1 MFIKN
6 NISSKT
12 LKRIE
17 INKLYLGK
25 ESITLIYKNPK
36 FNKEILYSDI
46 IDFEV
51 VIQLPNLCYYKPN
64 VLYLTKGY
72 KIILTNVDN
81 EKYSI
86 STVAIS
92 LNELY
97 SIVNHSRQM
106 QNFKL
111 SFSGNSEY
119 TKNFLTK
126 RLQEYV
132 DNGYQKTIFMKLY
145 GFTYSNIPES
155 WSILFILLGSIFLGL
170 IIYFMF

>member
-12 LKRIE
+12 LKRFE

-51 VIQLPNLCYYKPN
+51 AIQLPDFCYKPN

-72 KIILTNVDN
+72 KIIFTNADN

-97 SIVNHSRQM
+97 CIVNHSRQM

-132 DNGYQKTIFMKLY
+132 DNGYQKNILMKFY

-155 WSILFILLGSIFLGL
+155 WTIIFILLGSIFLGL